1 MMLHLIIEVLDE
13 LGVRREAHN
22 ELLREYNGSNCLPTL
37 RMKIGTKDRRKIY
50 MKGFVELENFNTE
63 ESMEGS
69 FVCLTRTA
77 ASYRV
82 TLFMDTYTCL
92 LNEL

>member
-63 ESMEGS
+63 ESMEVDELEGEMKE
-69 FVCLTRTA
+69 CAQARTVRGT
-77 ASYRV
+77 S
-82 TLFMDTYTCL
+82 
-92 LNEL
+92 